1 MTKKNKARVSNFI
14 QNTVKIVGC
23 SFLFIGMT
31 LILGQSNPDM
41 EITAYS
47 LMIMGTICIM
57 THSFNANDHMY
68 LLVSSAGFLLVGHAF
83 LGTETAQVLF
93 PEIAMAEDQGW
104 FAKYGKVFVEI
115 LKAVVS

>member
-1 MTKKNKARVSNFI
+1 M
-14 QNTVKIVGC
+14 
-23 SFLFIGMT
+23 FIGMT

-47 LMIMGTICIM
+47 LMLVGTICIM
-57 THSFNANDHMY
+57 THSFRGNDHMF
-68 LLVSSAGFLLVGHAF
+68 LLVSSAGFLLVGHSF
-83 LGTETAQVLF
+83 LGTETAQILF
-93 PEIAMAEDQGW
+93 PEIAMSEEQGW